1 MRIPGDIPKITG
13 IYDKYKNLNRID
25 NSNAV
30 ASKKDVVSISAQAKD
45 FQAIFRA
52 LKEIPDIRRG
62 KVNELLEKYE
72 AGNYDI
78 DGNDVAEKVINSVF
92 DKKA

>member
-13 IYDKYKNLNRID
+13 IYDKQKNINRTD
-25 NSNAV
+25 KSNAV
-30 ASKKDVVSISAQAKD
+30 ASKKDIVSISTQAKD
-45 FQAIFRA
+45 FQTIFRA
-52 LKEIPDIRRG
+52 LKDVPDIRQG
-62 KVNELLEKYE
+62 KVNELSERYE
-72 AGNYDI
+72 SGNYDI

>member
-13 IYDKYKNLNRID
+13 IYDKQKSLNRTDI
-25 NSNAV
+25 SNPV
-30 ASKKDVVSISAQAKD
+30 VSKKDVVSISAQAKD
-45 FQAIFRA
+45 FQTIFRA
-52 LKEIPDIRRG
+52 LKEIPDIRQG
-62 KVNELLEKYE
+62 KVNELLERYE
-72 AGNYDI
+72 SGNYDI